1 MWEKQ
6 VLLAVIGL
14 SSGIVVSGGLFSFI
28 ASLGVISDL
37 ADRTHTGEYVRVYED
52 AVVFG
57 GVLGN
62 VVFVYQTHIGGG
74 EFVLAIV
81 GLLGGIFVGCQ
92 IMALAEVLNVF
103 PIFVRRIKIV
113 KYVPYLV
120 LSIALGKAVGELIFA
135 FFRW

>member
-1 MWEKQ
+1 MKITFNKF
-6 VLLAVIGL
+6 A
-14 SSGIVVSGGLFSFI
+14 
-28 ASLGVISDL
+28 
-37 ADRTHTGEYVRVYED
+37 
-52 AVVFG
+52 
-57 GVLGN
+57 
-62 VVFVYQTHIGGG
+62 
-74 EFVLAIV
+74 VLAIV

>member
-37 ADRTHTGEYVRVYED
+37 ADRTHTGKYVRVYED
-52 AVVFG
+52 AVVLG

-62 VVFVYQTHIGGG
+62 VVFLYQTHIWGG
-74 EFVLAIV
+74 ELVLAIL

-120 LSIALGKAVGELIFA
+120 LSVALGKAVGELIFA

>member
-62 VVFVYQTHIGGG
+62 VVFLYQTHIWGG